1 MCVNDFDFV
10 RILNVSLS
18 DLKKKKMLSLR
29 VYLVSVFTILLGM
42 VISSSQFKEKN
53 KLFVALG
60 GLIVLILLFRSD
72 FIFYEGTS

>member
-1 MCVNDFDFV
+1 
-10 RILNVSLS
+10 
-18 DLKKKKMLSLR
+18 MLSLR

-42 VISSSQFKEKN
+42 VISQFKEKN

-72 FIFYEGTS
+72 YLFYEGTL